1 MEPVRWGAV
10 SLAMADDVDPY
21 RATRPVSDLGEFAK
35 RAGLVAGI
43 VVLLLLAW
51 SWRHVLFLAFASILI
66 ACGLRGLAKPINQ
79 RTPLKEGWS
88 LLVAALI
95 VLLVLAALF
104 AVFGAQ
110 IAGQFDDLRETIPP
124 ALDTLRSQLSE
135 TAYGQF
141 LLEQFD
147 GLTGSGGP
155 LSDILS
161 RVGGFSLAFFNG
173 LLEAFLVVVAA
184 IFFAV
189 SPNTYRNGVLKL
201 APSSWRDSA
210 GEALDASGV
219 ALQKW
224 LLGTLISMLAIA
236 ILVGV
241 GLWAIG
247 VPAPL
252 GLAVLAGLAQ
262 FVPVI
267 GPVIAALPG
276 ILLALAS
283 DPTTALWAALVYFV
297 ASQLEANVLYPL
309 IQERAVSQP
318 PVITIY
324 SIVAFGLLFGP
335 LGVLL
340 AVPISVVVMIFIVKF
355 YVRDTLGEDVPLPG
369 GDGTGRRRKRSPPHG

>member
-1 MEPVRWGAV
+1 
-10 SLAMADDVDPY
+10 
-21 RATRPVSDLGEFAK
+21 
-35 RAGLVAGI
+35 
-43 VVLLLLAW
+43 
-51 SWRHVLFLAFASILI
+51 LAFASILI